1 MSSGFGIYPIEEV
14 EVFKISYPFPIVVK
28 KLKYSWMGREFY

>member
-14 EVFKISYPFPIVVK
+14 EVFKISYPFPMVVK
-28 KLKYSWMGREFY
+28 KLKYSWTGREFY